1 MLSKRQF
8 AQKFEN
14 RRKSTVS
21 VGLVFLMITSTW
33 LGSISTL
40 NQDYEEETRLVDAD
54 PLQSSGVQSTDQ
66 GGQGEWNGGMPPQYG
81 LQMHDAL
88 WDLTWSDPGAMYGQ
102 IDDISSLSL
111 NPTYGLM
118 LEESGADD
126 HDNDGIDDLNDLDD
140 DNDGIYDL
148 LERFDGCFG
157 TDPYD
162 HDNDGIQDHLDWDDD
177 NDGILEGPIDYAALE
192 AQGLDPRNV
201 SMHRFVEPTTIHPLT
216 VSLLELHTEQTSN
229 RLTTTTTELLT
240 KTQMVQVL
248 ADTTK
253 TVITTAEL
261 TNSAGLVTL
270 TMMATKITLTMT
282 MIMMEPWIGMTQT
295 PTMLLS
301 QETWMQ
307 AEHCLMLQSLGT
319 STNTGCILQGS
330 TLST

>member
-33 LGSISTL
+33 LGLISTL
-40 NQDYEEETRLVDAD
+40 NQDYEVETRLVDAD

-111 NPTYGLM
+111 NPAYGLM

-148 LERFDGCFG
+148 LERFDGCFA
-157 TDPYD
+157 TDPYA

-216 VSLLELHTEQTSN
+216 GQPVGIAY
-229 RLTTTTTELLT
+229 R
-240 KTQMVQVL
+240 
-248 ADTTK
+248 ADQQPFDHDNDGVTDEDSDGSGAGRYDEDDDNDGRIDQFRWPCDFDNDGDQDYFDNDDDNDG
-253 TVITTAEL
+253 TVDWNDANPYDATITGVIDA
-261 TNSAGLVTL
+261 S
-270 TMMATKITLTMT
+270 
-282 MIMMEPWIGMTQT
+282 
-295 PTMLLS
+295 
-301 QETWMQ
+301 
-307 AEHCLMLQSLGT
+307 
-319 STNTGCILQGS
+319 
-330 TLST
+330 